1 MGTSAIHHLI
11 KKHIIQKTLP
21 LLNINHFTPNISL
34 RGENLRKES
43 SIGNIITLGSDQVPV
58 PLKNSASETESTD
71 TDTHK
76 APNLLIYQRRKKTT
90 TTSHTQTS
98 QETNEEP
105 VSEWNDPGV
114 PTETTEQS
122 EEIQGTNQMDLPIA
136 KRKGSRACTNHPI
149 ERWVS
154 YGNLSEKYKEFVSSV
169 DAVMIPKNGRGGYEN
184 SSLEEGS
191 HGGNQ
196 HDAKE

>member
-1 MGTSAIHHLI
+1 MGTSAIHRLI
-11 KKHIIQKTLP
+11 RKPIIQKTLP
-21 LLNINHFTPNISL
+21 FLNINHFTPNISL

-105 VSEWNDPGV
+105 ASEDYQENDSGIS
-114 PTETTEQS
+114 TETTEQS

-154 YGNLSEKYKEFVSSV
+154 YRNLSEKYKVFVSSV
-169 DAVMIPKNGRGGYEN
+169 DAIVISKT
-184 SSLEEGS
+184 LEEAMKVPHWRKAVMEEIS
-191 HGGNQ
+191 
-196 HDAKE
+196 AL